1 MIIDFASYFEEQ
13 IKIQQQAIRSF
24 KWSIA
29 ALTLLGVGIITVSLI
44 IDATKNSAPDLIKLG
59 GGIFMAA
66 LATLPYKEI
75 APRKERIIC
84 YTHLKDGFERRET
97 LSPGEQEKLTQVAI
111 DVVKENMKR

>member
-1 MIIDFASYFEEQ
+1 MILNFASYFEDQ

-29 ALTLLGVGIITVSLI
+29 ALILLGVGIITVSLI
-44 IDATKNSAPDLIKLG
+44 IDTAKGLAPDLIKLG

-75 APRKERIIC
+75 APRRERIIC

-97 LSPGEQEKLTQVAI
+97 LSHGDQERLTQMAI